1 MTNAIISFGVKLLLI
16 IGIIFGAHIFV
27 LSLIQTPLF
36 DNRIILAYIIN
47 FLLAMVIYIALYKLK
62 KKYLDILG
70 FIFMGGS
77 LLKFVAYFI
86 FFYPFYKEDGT
97 INSLEAT
104 AFLVPYAGCLF
115 FETFYLIKLLNK

>member
-27 LSLIQTPLF
+27 LSLIQIPLF

-86 FFYPFYKEDGT
+86 FFYPLYKEDGT
-97 INSLEAT
+97 INSFEAT
-104 AFLVPYAGCLF
+104 AFLAPYAGCLF